1 MRLSNCEANL
11 ILPWR
16 KIVLIGF
23 DKAGKRFGTLD
34 AVKEFSMT
42 IKDEEILGLLG
53 PNGAGKTTLMLM
65 MGTVYRPTSGKI
77 SVNGLDVVQHP
88 NDVRKMIGIAFQDP
102 RVDGILGAFD
112 VLNWHLKMTTNLDK
126 VEREDRV
133 EKVLRAVDL
142 WDARNKRTW
151 LMSGGMRKKVEDC
164 KVLAQRPKIAV
175 FDEPTAFLDVPSR
188 LLMWKMIRELRD
200 EGSTVIV
207 ATNMMDEAERLSD
220 RVAIVN
226 LGKLVAIDTPEQLK
240 GKTKGGEVLELT
252 VGNGQ
257 EFPRECLTQ
266 FSEVQDVSQENNKV
280 TVYLSGGRLLLPKIV
295 ETLTNRGV
303 KIDSV
308 HLKEVTL
315 EDVFLNYT
323 GHRLE

>member
-1 MRLSNCEANL
+1 MFQGNTA
-11 ILPWR
+11 
-16 KIVLIGF
+16 LIGF

-42 IKDEEILGLLG
+42 IQDEEILGLLG

-164 KVLAQRPKIAV
+164 KVLAQRTKIAV

-226 LGKLVAIDTPEQLK
+226 LGRLVAIDTPEQLK

-266 FSEVQDVSQENNKV
+266 FSEVQDVKQENNKV

>member
-1 MRLSNCEANL
+1 MFQGNTA
-11 ILPWR
+11 
-16 KIVLIGF
+16 LIGF

-42 IKDEEILGLLG
+42 IQDEEILGLLG

-126 VEREDRV
+126 AEREGRV

-142 WDARNKRTW
+142 WEARNKRTW

-226 LGKLVAIDTPEQLK
+226 LGRLVAIDTPEQLK
-240 GKTKGGEVLELT
+240 SKTKGGEVLELT
-252 VGNGQ
+252 LGDGQ
-257 EFPRECLTQ
+257 ECPTDLLTQ
-266 FSEVQDVSQENNKV
+266 FSEVQDVTQESNKV

>member
-1 MRLSNCEANL
+1 
-11 ILPWR
+11 
-16 KIVLIGF
+16 LIGF
-23 DKAGKRFGTLD
+23 DRAGKRFSTLD

-42 IKDEEILGLLG
+42 IQDEEILGLLG

-226 LGKLVAIDTPEQLK
+226 LGRLVAIDTPEQLK

-266 FSEVQDVSQENNKV
+266 FSEVQDVKQENNKV

>member
-1 MRLSNCEANL
+1 M
-11 ILPWR
+11 
-16 KIVLIGF
+16 IGF
-23 DKAGKRFGTLD
+23 DRAGKRFGTLD

-42 IKDEEILGLLG
+42 IQDEEILGLLG

-226 LGKLVAIDTPEQLK
+226 LGKLVAIDAPEQLK

-266 FSEVQDVSQENNKV
+266 FSEVQEVNQENNKV

>member
-1 MRLSNCEANL
+1 
-11 ILPWR
+11 
-16 KIVLIGF
+16 LIGF

-65 MGTVYRPTSGKI
+65 MGTVYRPTSGRI

-126 VEREDRV
+126 ADRESRV
-133 EKVLRAVDL
+133 EKVLKAVDL
-142 WDARNKRTW
+142 WEARNKRTW

-226 LGKLVAIDTPEQLK
+226 LGRLVAIDTPEQLK

-323 GHRLE
+323 GHKLE

>member
-1 MRLSNCEANL
+1 M
-11 ILPWR
+11 
-16 KIVLIGF
+16 IGF

-42 IKDEEILGLLG
+42 IHDEEILGLLG

-112 VLNWHLKMTTNLDK
+112 VLNWHLKMTTHLDK
-126 VEREDRV
+126 VEREARV

-240 GKTKGGEVLELT
+240 GRTKGGEVLELT

-266 FSEVQDVSQENNKV
+266 FSEVQDVNQENNKV

>member
-1 MRLSNCEANL
+1 MISFNN
-11 ILPWR
+11 
-16 KIVLIGF
+16 
-23 DKAGKRFGTLD
+23 AGKRFENVD
-34 AVKEFSMT
+34 AVREFSLT
-42 IKDEEILGLLG
+42 IQDEEILGLLG

-77 SVNGLDVVQHP
+77 SVNGLDVHDHP
-88 NDVRKMIGIAFQDP
+88 NDVRKLIGIAFQDP

-112 VLNWHLKMTTNLDK
+112 VLNWHLKMTTKLDSE
-126 VEREDRV
+126 ERDERV

-142 WDARNKRTW
+142 WEARNKRTW

-164 KVLAQRPKIAV
+164 KVLAQRPRIAV

-220 RVAIVN
+220 RVAIMN
-226 LGKLVAIDTPEQLK
+226 LGRLVAIDTPERLK
-240 GKTKGGEVLELT
+240 GRTKGGEVLELT
-252 VGNGQ
+252 VGNDI
-257 EFPRECLTQ
+257 ELPLELLTQ
-266 FSEVQDVSQENNKV
+266 FSEVQDVTQKEGKV
-280 TVYLSGGRLLLPKIV
+280 TVYLSSGRLLLPKIV

-323 GHRLE
+323 GQRLE

>member
-1 MRLSNCEANL
+1 MFQGNTA
-11 ILPWR
+11 
-16 KIVLIGF
+16 LIGF

-42 IKDEEILGLLG
+42 IHDEEILGLLG

-142 WDARNKRTW
+142 WEARNKRTW

-240 GKTKGGEVLELT
+240 SKTKGGEVLELT

-266 FSEVQDVSQENNKV
+266 FTEIQDVNQENNRV
-280 TVYLSGGRLLLPKIV
+280 IVYLSGGRLLLPKIV

>member
-1 MRLSNCEANL
+1 M
-11 ILPWR
+11 
-16 KIVLIGF
+16 IGF
-23 DKAGKRFGTLD
+23 DRAGKRFGTLD

-42 IKDEEILGLLG
+42 IQDEEILGLLG

-226 LGKLVAIDTPEQLK
+226 LGRLVAIDTPEQLK

-266 FSEVQDVSQENNKV
+266 FSEVQDVKQENNKV

>member
-1 MRLSNCEANL
+1 
-11 ILPWR
+11 
-16 KIVLIGF
+16 LIGF

-42 IKDEEILGLLG
+42 IRDEEILGLLG

-126 VEREDRV
+126 VERESRV

-142 WDARNKRTW
+142 WDVRNKRTW

-207 ATNMMDEAERLSD
+207 ATNMMDEAERLSE

-266 FSEVQDVSQENNKV
+266 FSEVQDVNQENNKV

>member
-1 MRLSNCEANL
+1 MIS
-11 ILPWR
+11 
-16 KIVLIGF
+16 F
-23 DKAGKRFGTLD
+23 DRTGKRFGTLD

-42 IKDEEILGLLG
+42 INDEEILGLLG

-112 VLNWHLKMTTNLDK
+112 VLNWHLKMTTTLEK
-126 VEREDRV
+126 EERESRV
-133 EKVLRAVDL
+133 EKVLRAVEL
-142 WDARNKRTW
+142 WDSRNKRTW

-207 ATNMMDEAERLSD
+207 ATNMMDEAERLSN

-226 LGKLVAIDTPEQLK
+226 LGRLVAIDTPEQLK
-240 GKTKGGEVLELT
+240 SKTKGGEVLELT
-252 VGNGQ
+252 LGDGQ
-257 EFPRECLTQ
+257 ECPTDLLTQ
-266 FSEVQDVSQENNKV
+266 FSEVQDVNQENNKV

>member
-1 MRLSNCEANL
+1 
-11 ILPWR
+11 
-16 KIVLIGF
+16 LIGF

-34 AVKEFSMT
+34 AVREFSMT
-42 IKDEEILGLLG
+42 IQDEEILGLLG

-65 MGTVYRPTSGKI
+65 MATVYRPTSGKI

-112 VLNWHLKMTTNLDK
+112 VLNWHLKMTTNLHK

-226 LGKLVAIDTPEQLK
+226 LGRLVAIDTPEQLK
-240 GKTKGGEVLELT
+240 SKTKGGEVLELT
-252 VGNGQ
+252 LGDGQ
-257 EFPRECLTQ
+257 ECPADLLTQ
-266 FSEVQDVSQENNKV
+266 FSEVQDVSQENNKI

-295 ETLTNRGV
+295 ETLTNRGL

>member
-1 MRLSNCEANL
+1 
-11 ILPWR
+11 
-16 KIVLIGF
+16 LIGF
-23 DKAGKRFGTLD
+23 DKAGKTFGTLD

-42 IKDEEILGLLG
+42 IQDEEILGLLG

-226 LGKLVAIDTPEQLK
+226 LGNLVAIDAPEQLK

-266 FSEVQDVSQENNKV
+266 FSEVQEVKQENNKV

>member
-1 MRLSNCEANL
+1 
-11 ILPWR
+11 
-16 KIVLIGF
+16 LIGF
-23 DKAGKRFGTLD
+23 DRAGKRFGTLD

-42 IKDEEILGLLG
+42 IQDEEILGLLG

-77 SVNGLDVVQHP
+77 SVNGLDVVQLP

-112 VLNWHLKMTTNLDK
+112 VLNWHLKMTTNFNK

>member
-1 MRLSNCEANL
+1 M
-11 ILPWR
+11 
-16 KIVLIGF
+16 IGF

-42 IKDEEILGLLG
+42 IHDEEILGLLG

-112 VLNWHLKMTTNLDK
+112 VLNWHLKMTTSLEK
-126 VEREDRV
+126 EEREARV

-226 LGKLVAIDTPEQLK
+226 LGRLVAIDTPEHLK
-240 GKTKGGEVLELT
+240 SKTKGGEVLELT
-252 VGNGQ
+252 LGVGQ
-257 EFPRECLTQ
+257 ECPPDLLTQ
-266 FSEVQDVSQENNKV
+266 FAEVQDVTQENNKV

-323 GHRLE
+323 GHKLE

>member
-1 MRLSNCEANL
+1 MWILGEVSDCERNV
-11 ILPWR
+11 IVVQEN
-16 KIVLIGF
+16 IVLIGF

-42 IKDEEILGLLG
+42 IRDEEILGLLG

-142 WDARNKRTW
+142 WNARNKRTV
-151 LMSGGMRKKVEDC
+151 LISGVMRKKVEDC

-175 FDEPTAFLDVPSR
+175 FDEATAFLDVPSR

-200 EGSTVIV
+200 AGSTVIV
-207 ATNMMDEAERLSD
+207 ATNMMDEAESLSD
-220 RVAIVN
+220 RGAIVN
-226 LGKLVAIDTPEQLK
+226 LGRLVAIDTSEQLK
-240 GKTKGGEVLELT
+240 SKTKGGEVLELT
-252 VGNGQ
+252 LV
-257 EFPRECLTQ
+257 
-266 FSEVQDVSQENNKV
+266 
-280 TVYLSGGRLLLPKIV
+280 
-295 ETLTNRGV
+295 NRQQ
-303 KIDSV
+303 
-308 HLKEVTL
+308 
-315 EDVFLNYT
+315 
-323 GHRLE
+323 

>member
-1 MRLSNCEANL
+1 MIAFE
-11 ILPWR
+11 
-16 KIVLIGF
+16 
-23 DKAGKRFGTLD
+23 KAGKRFGNLD
-34 AVKEFSMT
+34 AVKDFSLT
-42 IKDEEILGLLG
+42 IEDEEILGLLG

-65 MGTVYRPTSGKI
+65 MGTVYRPTSGAI
-77 SVNGLDVVQHP
+77 RVNGLDVVQHP
-88 NDVRKMIGIAFQDP
+88 NDVRKLIGIAFQDP
-102 RVDGILGAFD
+102 RLDGILGAFD
-112 VLNWHLKMTTNLDK
+112 VLNWHLKMTTTLDK
-126 VEREDRV
+126 EERKKRV
-133 EKVLRAVDL
+133 EQVLRSVEL
-142 WDARNKRTW
+142 WDSRKKRTW

-207 ATNMMDEAERLSD
+207 ATNMMDEAERLSGH
-220 RVAIVN
+220 VAIVN
-226 LGKLVAIDTPEQLK
+226 RGKLVAIDTPEKLK
-240 GKTKGGEVLELT
+240 STTKGGEVLELT
-252 VGNGQ
+252 ISNGQ
-257 EFPRECLTQ
+257 DFPRALLSQ
-266 FSEVQDVSQENNKV
+266 FSEVQEVSQTENKV
-280 TVYLSGGRLLLPKIV
+280 SVYLTSGRLLLPKIV

-323 GHRLE
+323 GQTLE

>member
-1 MRLSNCEANL
+1 M
-11 ILPWR
+11 
-16 KIVLIGF
+16 IGF

-42 IKDEEILGLLG
+42 IQDEEILGLLG

-266 FSEVQDVSQENNKV
+266 FSEVQEVNQENNKV